1 MIKAEKIVFLAANQT
16 GENSPTSN
24 MLASDFRR
32 GVLDA
37 YNLDID
43 NKSFSE
49 RLIDEEEEERAVAEF
64 VSDFD
69 MNLRAKGK
77 GRAPDDD
84 EDDNYLGE
92 DHNEGENEEY
102 QKKMDDDQDKD
113 GEEFSQQFS
122 IDDVSDDDES
132 AQELLPGEEDD
143 RSCNDGSQ
151 TNN

>member
-69 MNLRAKGK
+69 MNLRAKEK
-77 GRAPDDD
+77 GMAPDDE
-84 EDDNYLGE
+84 EDDNNLGE
-92 DHNEGENEEY
+92 DHNNEGENE
-102 QKKMDDDQDKD
+102 QD
-113 GEEFSQQFS
+113 
-122 IDDVSDDDES
+122 
-132 AQELLPGEEDD
+132 
-143 RSCNDGSQ
+143 
-151 TNN
+151 